1 VWALRNETGAV
12 APLEG
17 LPEQKMNEIFDPL
30 NLLLLGLA
38 VFILFRLRS
47 VLGKRTGEERP
58 PFDPYSKSERSNGQD
73 NVIPLPNQGQQS
85 EDGYDDE
92 PAARHRD
99 GGEVVI
105 DKMAPAG
112 SALNNALKQI
122 LSADRSFEP
131 EPFLQGARAAYEMI
145 VMAFADGDKKA
156 LKNLLSRDVY
166 DGFSAAIDDREKR
179 GETIESTFV
188 GIDKAE
194 IVEAALK
201 GTTAQV
207 TVKIHSQLISATRD
221 KGGEVVDG
229 DPSKV
234 TEVIDIW
241 TFARDTASRDPNW
254 KLVATE
260 SAE

>member
-1 VWALRNETGAV
+1 
-12 APLEG
+12 
-17 LPEQKMNEIFDPL
+17 MNEIFDPL

-47 VLGKRTGEERP
+47 VLGKRTGNERP
-58 PFDPYSKSERSNGQD
+58 PFDPYSKPEQPRDRANGNSSD
-73 NVIPLPNQGQQS
+73 NVIPLPNQS
-85 EDGYDDE
+85 TDE
-92 PAARHRD
+92 LEPVETQGA
-99 GGEVVI
+99 GGNVVI
-105 DKMAPAG
+105 DKVAPAG
-112 SALNNALKQI
+112 SALNSALKQI
-122 LSADRSFEP
+122 LSVDRSFEP
-131 EPFLQGARAAYEMI
+131 EPFLEGARAAYEMI

-156 LKNLLSRDVY
+156 LKNLLSREVY
-166 DGFSAAIDDREKR
+166 EGFVTAIDDREKR

-201 GTTAQV
+201 GPTAQV

-221 KGGEVVDG
+221 RAGEVVDG
-229 DPSKV
+229 DPAKV

-241 TFARDTASRDPNW
+241 TFARDTTTRDPNW

-260 SAE
+260 SAD

>member
-1 VWALRNETGAV
+1 
-12 APLEG
+12 
-17 LPEQKMNEIFDPL
+17 MNEIFDPL

-47 VLGKRTGEERP
+47 VLGKRTGNERP
-58 PFDPYSKSERSNGQD
+58 PFDPYSKPEQPNEQANGQD
-73 NVIPLPNQGQQS
+73 NVIPLPNQTDQ
-85 EDGYDDE
+85 
-92 PAARHRD
+92 PAEMSQESAQ
-99 GGEVVI
+99 GGDVVI
-105 DKMAPAG
+105 DKVAPEG
-112 SALNNALKQI
+112 SALNSALKQI
-122 LSADRSFEP
+122 LSVDRSFEP
-131 EPFLQGARAAYEMI
+131 QEFLQGARAAYEMI

-156 LKNLLSRDVY
+156 LKNLLSSDVY
-166 DGFSAAIDDREKR
+166 EGFVGAIEDREKR

-201 GTTAQV
+201 NSTAQV

-221 KGGEVVDG
+221 KAGEVVDG
-229 DPSKV
+229 DPAKV
-234 TEVIDIW
+234 TEVVDIW
-241 TFARDTASRDPNW
+241 TFARDTMSRDPNW

>member
-1 VWALRNETGAV
+1 
-12 APLEG
+12 
-17 LPEQKMNEIFDPL
+17 MNEIFDPL
-30 NLLLLGLA
+30 NLLLMGLA

-47 VLGKRTGEERP
+47 VLGKRTGNERP
-58 PFDPYSKSERSNGQD
+58 PFDPYSKPEQSKDQTNGQD
-73 NVIPLPNQGQQS
+73 NVIPLPNQTNQQPEAMEES
-85 EDGYDDE
+85 A
-92 PAARHRD
+92 PAGD
-99 GGEVVI
+99 VVI
-105 DKMAPAG
+105 DKVAPEG
-112 SALNNALKQI
+112 SALNSALKQI
-122 LSADRSFEP
+122 LSVDRSFEP

-166 DGFSAAIDDREKR
+166 EGFVAAIDDREKR

-221 KGGEVVDG
+221 KAGEVVDG
-229 DPSKV
+229 DPAKV
-234 TEVIDIW
+234 TEVVDIW
-241 TFARDTASRDPNW
+241 TFARDTSTRDPNW

>member
-1 VWALRNETGAV
+1 
-12 APLEG
+12 
-17 LPEQKMNEIFDPL
+17 MNEIFDPL

-47 VLGKRTGEERP
+47 VLGKRTGNERP
-58 PFDPYSKSERSNGQD
+58 PFDPYSKPEQPNEQTNGQD
-73 NVIPLPNQGQQS
+73 NVIPLPNQTDQ
-85 EDGYDDE
+85 
-92 PAARHRD
+92 PAEMSQESAQ
-99 GGEVVI
+99 GGDVVI
-105 DKMAPAG
+105 DKVAPEG
-112 SALNNALKQI
+112 SALNSALKQI
-122 LSADRSFEP
+122 LSVDRSFEP
-131 EPFLQGARAAYEMI
+131 QEFLQGARAAYEMI

-156 LKNLLSRDVY
+156 LKNLLSSDVY
-166 DGFSAAIDDREKR
+166 EGFVGAIEDREKR

-201 GTTAQV
+201 NSTAQV

-221 KGGEVVDG
+221 KEGEVVDG
-229 DPSKV
+229 DPAKV
-234 TEVIDIW
+234 TEVVDIW
-241 TFARDTASRDPNW
+241 TFARDTMSRDPNW

>member
-1 VWALRNETGAV
+1 
-12 APLEG
+12 
-17 LPEQKMNEIFDPL
+17 MNEIFDPL
-30 NLLLLGLA
+30 NLLLMGLA

-47 VLGKRTGEERP
+47 VLGKRTGNERP
-58 PFDPYSKSERSNGQD
+58 PFDPYSKPEQPKDQANGQD
-73 NVIPLPNQGQQS
+73 NVIPLPNQTTQQP
-85 EDGYDDE
+85 ETMEE
-92 PAARHRD
+92 PTPVGD
-99 GGEVVI
+99 VVI
-105 DKMAPAG
+105 DKVAPEG
-112 SALNNALKQI
+112 SALNSALKQI
-122 LSADRSFEP
+122 LSVDRSFEP
-131 EPFLQGARAAYEMI
+131 EPFLQGARAAYEMV
-145 VMAFADGDKKA
+145 VMAFADGDKRA

-166 DGFSAAIDDREKR
+166 EGFVAAIDDREKR

-221 KGGEVVDG
+221 KAGEVVDG
-229 DPSKV
+229 DPAKV
-234 TEVIDIW
+234 TEVVDIW
-241 TFARDTASRDPNW
+241 TFARDTSSRDPNW

>member
-1 VWALRNETGAV
+1 
-12 APLEG
+12 
-17 LPEQKMNEIFDPL
+17 MNEIFDPL

-47 VLGKRTGEERP
+47 VLGKRTGDERP
-58 PFDPYSKSERSNGQD
+58 PFDPYSKPEQSNGQSNGQD
-73 NVIPLPNQGQQS
+73 NVIPLPNQGQQTADDYEVADAARQD
-85 EDGYDDE
+85 EDG
-92 PAARHRD
+92 
-99 GGEVVI
+99 EVII
-105 DKMAPAG
+105 DKVAPSG
-112 SALNNALKQI
+112 TALNSALKQI
-122 LSADRSFEP
+122 LSVDRSFEP

-221 KGGEVVDG
+221 KAGEVVDG
-229 DPSKV
+229 DPAKV

>member
-1 VWALRNETGAV
+1 
-12 APLEG
+12 
-17 LPEQKMNEIFDPL
+17 MNEIFDPL
-30 NLLLLGLA
+30 NLLLMGLA

-47 VLGKRTGEERP
+47 VLGKRTGNERP
-58 PFDPYSKSERSNGQD
+58 PFDPYTKPEQPNDTSKPDD
-73 NVIPLPNQGQQS
+73 NVIPLPGSSSEQS
-85 EDGYDDE
+85 TGMGSMDRGDDGD
-92 PAARHRD
+92 
-99 GGEVVI
+99 VVI
-105 DKMAPAG
+105 DKVAPAG
-112 SALNNALKQI
+112 SALNGALKQI
-122 LSADRSFEP
+122 LSVDRSFEP
-131 EPFLQGARAAYEMI
+131 EPFLQGAQAAYEMI

-156 LKNLLSRDVY
+156 LKNLLSKDVY
-166 DGFSAAIDDREKR
+166 EGFVAAIEDREKR

-201 GTTAQV
+201 DSIAQV
-207 TVKIHSQLISATRD
+207 TVKIHSQLISVTRD

-241 TFARDTASRDPNW
+241 TFARDTGSRDPNW